1 MIVETVCRMGHVLL
15 LGCRSQNPHP
25 EQLQALSFNKGI
37 RANVINVGILGGW
50 TAGDCTRSN
59 PERTNLFW
67 QQNLPKAAC
76 RIGC

>member
-15 LGCRSQNPHP
+15 LGAGSQNAHS
-25 EQLQALSFNKGI
+25 EQLQALSLNKGI

-59 PERTNLFW
+59 PESSIR
-67 QQNLPKAAC
+67 
-76 RIGC
+76 